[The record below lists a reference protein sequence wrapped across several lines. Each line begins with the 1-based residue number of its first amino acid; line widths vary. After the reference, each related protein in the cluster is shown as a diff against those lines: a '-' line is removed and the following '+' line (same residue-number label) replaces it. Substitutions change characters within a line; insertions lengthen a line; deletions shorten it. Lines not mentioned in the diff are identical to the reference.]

1 MRGLIHFQSKGRSK
15 MSGGTCCVTSKL
27 RLTLFLAVAIVV
39 LQGVD
44 AQAVPFSSDL
54 TISGF
59 VEYDTGFA
67 LADNTD
73 TFGGSFSTTEG
84 GGTSTISFGESGV
97 TGDNPLF
104 GTLTDI
110 GDGFGMTAGSTG
122 EPVSE
127 FGIGLD
133 LWLDITNTSATTDYW
148 ITFELDFSNFVD
160 SVGSDV
166 YVDSEFTLFDPVDEI
181 FFTDL
186 VTDTLEGNEV
196 GGVPTGGYGGPL
208 ADSGIF
214 TFTMFAGPGDSL
226 FLDGALTIEGG
237 AYGCHYVSDF
247 SADITVVDVVP
258 VPGALLL
265 GSIGLGYA
273 GCLLRRFKSRD

>member
-1 MRGLIHFQSKGRSK
+1 MRGLIHFQRKGRSK
-15 MSGGTCCVTSKL
+15 MSGDTCCVTSKL
-27 RLTLFLAVAIVV
+27 RLAFLLVVAIVV

-44 AQAVPFSSDL
+44 AQAVPFTSDL
-54 TISGF
+54 TISGS
-59 VEYDTGFA
+59 VTYDTGFA
-67 LADNTD
+67 LADNT
-73 TFGGSFSTTEG
+73 TSFGGIFSTTEG
-84 GGTSTISFGESGV
+84 GVTSTSSFDGSGI
-97 TGDNPLF
+97 TGDNPLL

-110 GDGFGMTAGSTG
+110 GDGFGMTAGATG
-122 EPVSE
+122 VPVSE

-160 SVGSDV
+160 SDGSDV
-166 YVDSEFTLFDPVDEI
+166 YVDSEFTLDDSVGEI

-186 VTDTLEGNEV
+186 VTDTLNGNEV
-196 GGVPTGGYGGPL
+196 GGVPTGDYGGPL
-208 ADSGIF
+208 TDSGIF
-214 TFTMFAGPGDSL
+214 TFAMFAGPGDSL

-237 AYGCHYVSDF
+237 AYECHYVSDF
-247 SADITVVDVVP
+247 SAEITVVNVVP